1 MRRRSVR
8 ATQRRRDV
16 GVAYL
21 LWVPSLFGC
30 AGLHRFYTGRW
41 LTGVIWLCTAG
52 LFGIGTFIDLFR
64 IPGHVEAFNRNL
76 VLDELIPDAGINITM
91 IDAQPTL
98 DRGRQRPTQP
108 NNAAGNNKVS
118 TEQRLL
124 ALARERGAKG
134 FTFNDAVL
142 DLELPSAVLRP
153 ELERLLDQ
161 LMLEVGN
168 DSEGRIVYREP

>member
-1 MRRRSVR
+1 MRRRSLHNPGK
-8 ATQRRRDV
+8 RDV

-41 LTGVIWLCTAG
+41 LTGLIWLCTAG
-52 LFGIGTFIDLFR
+52 LFGIGTVIDLFR
-64 IPGHVEAFNRNL
+64 IPGHVAAFNRNL
-76 VLDELIPDAGINITM
+76 VLDALIPDADINITM
-91 IDAQPTL
+91 PGAQPTL
-98 DRGRQRPTQP
+98 ERGAPTAQP
-108 NNAAGNNKVS
+108 NNATGNNNVS

-168 DSEGRIVYREP
+168 DSEGRVVYREP

>member
-1 MRRRSVR
+1 M
-8 ATQRRRDV
+8 
-16 GVAYL
+16 AYL

-41 LTGVIWLCTAG
+41 LTGVIWLLTGG
-52 LFGIGTFIDLFR
+52 LFFIGTFIDLFR
-64 IPGHVEAFNRNL
+64 IPGHVAAFNRNL
-76 VLDELIPDAGINITM
+76 ALDELIPDAGINNILV

-98 DRGRQRPTQP
+98 DREASTAQP
-108 NNAAGNNKVS
+108 RNTTGNNKVS

-168 DSEGRIVYREP
+168 DSEGRVVYREP